1 MEKYNVEK
9 IKKDMEKTKND
20 MQDREKEFFVKLQN
34 YLDTKMYY
42 YGSIQ
47 RYDYIPCSSDIDVA
61 IFTDNTESTLLKM
74 QNFLN
79 KKRSEFKKFVF
90 RLSLSN
96 KIAYGYKIKY
106 VDPKNLFTAEIAIY
120 SENLKNEV
128 LVEQYAKC
136 DIPFYIAFFLYILK
150 ILYYKLH
157 VLPFQT
163 FLNCKRFF
171 LNYLLVG
178 EDTEYIVIH

>member
-1 MEKYNVEK
+1 M
-9 IKKDMEKTKND
+9 
-20 MQDREKEFFVKLQN
+20 QN
-34 YLDTKMYY
+34 YLDTKLYY

-47 RYDYIPCSSDIDVA
+47 RYDYIPSSSDIDVA
-61 IFTDNTESTLLKM
+61 IFTNNTESTLLKL
-74 QNFLN
+74 QHFLN
-79 KKRSEFKKFVF
+79 AKRSEFKKFVF
-90 RLSLSN
+90 RLRITN

-128 LVEQYAKC
+128 LLEQYSKC

-150 ILYYKLH
+150 FLFYKLH
-157 VLPFQT
+157 ILPFQT
-163 FLNCKRFF
+163 FIMGKRFL

-178 EDTEYIVIH
+178 EDAEYILIH